1 MFARILTPQ
10 DAIRDVTATWL
21 DSVWQDLRY
30 AARTLLRHPAVAVA
44 AIGMLALAIGITTAM
59 FTVADALLLRPVPF
73 REPDRLASIWMG
85 NEHGGVTT
93 VSPPV
98 LPARRHSPAVAPAE
112 APLLVTSP
120 LQV

>member
-1 MFARILTPQ
+1 MFPRILTPK

-30 AARTLLRHPAVAVA
+30 AVRTLLRRPAVAGA
-44 AIGMLALAIGITTAM
+44 AIGMLALAIGIPTAM

-85 NEHGGVTT
+85 NEHGGFTT

-98 LPARRHSPAVAPAE
+98 LRAWHHSPGVPA
-112 APLLVTSP
+112 AGPAGR
-120 LQV
+120 